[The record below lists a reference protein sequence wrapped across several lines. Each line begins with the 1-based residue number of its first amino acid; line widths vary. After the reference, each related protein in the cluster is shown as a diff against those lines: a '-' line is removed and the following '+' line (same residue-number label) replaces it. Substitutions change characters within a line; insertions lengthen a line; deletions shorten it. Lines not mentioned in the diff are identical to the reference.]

1 MKMIKNVFFIFVLF
15 VIINLIAFF
24 AGSETAFL
32 SINKIELRKMIGEG
46 RKNAKTAAKL
56 RENIDELLT
65 IILIGI
71 NFMNTLGSA
80 IATALAV
87 SLAGNSGIG
96 IATVCF
102 TFFSVIFGEII
113 PKTVAGRYP
122 EESVCK
128 NSVPLLVLEK
138 VFFPVVWIFS
148 AISKG
153 TASLA
158 KNVLRDDTPLV
169 TEEELKTLIDVG
181 AQEGTLEASEKT
193 MLDKIF
199 RFNDLSVHDIMKH
212 RSLVKSVSVED
223 SREKVVQ
230 MFVSTGLSML
240 PVYEGS
246 KESIVGVIHYKA
258 VLFSPEKNVQKNYAA
273 AVMKNVLFVPETF
286 TALELL
292 AKFKKEHT
300 EFAVALNEQGFL
312 AGVATID
319 DIQRVIFGRMADD
332 DKSKIP
338 AEERIKLVSSN
349 EFIVPGDLKLE
360 DLNSILK
367 LNLESD
373 EYMTLGGWLL
383 EKIGYL
389 PSNGEL
395 FAWKNC
401 LFFIEDQSQRRIQQV
416 RIKFVKSGQGVKK

>member
-1 MKMIKNVFFIFVLF
+1 MIKNIFLICVLF
-15 VIINLIAFF
+15 VIVNLIAFF

-32 SINKIELRKMIGEG
+32 SINKIKLRKMIGEG
-46 RKNAKTAAKL
+46 RRNAKTVAKL
-56 RENIDELLT
+56 REHIDELLT

-87 SLAGNSGIG
+87 SLIGNSGVG

-113 PKTVAGRYP
+113 PKTVAGRYT
-122 EESVCK
+122 EETVCK

-158 KNVLRDDTPLV
+158 KNILKDDSPLV

-199 RFNDLSVHDIMKH
+199 RFNDLTVHDIMKH
-212 RSLVKSVSVED
+212 RSLVKSVSIAD
-223 SREKVVQ
+223 SREKIVKA
-230 MFVSTGLSML
+230 FVSSGLSML

-246 KESIVGVIHYKA
+246 KESIVGVINYKS
-258 VLFSPEKNVQKNYAA
+258 VIFNSEKNLQKNYAA

-319 DIQRVIFGRMADD
+319 DIQRVIFGRMTDD

-338 AEERIKLVSSN
+338 AEERIKLVAAN
-349 EFIVPGDLKLE
+349 EFIVPGDLRLD

-389 PSNGEL
+389 PSTGEI
-395 FAWKNC
+395 FNWKNC

-416 RIKFVKSGQGVKK
+416 RIKFLKANPAAKK

>member
-1 MKMIKNVFFIFVLF
+1 MIKNILFICVLF
-15 VIINLIAFF
+15 VIVNLIAFF

-32 SINKIELRKMIGEG
+32 SINKIKLRKMIGEG

-65 IILIGI
+65 IVLIGI

-87 SLAGNSGIG
+87 SLVGNSGVG

-113 PKTVAGRYP
+113 PKTVAGRYT
-122 EESVCK
+122 EETVCK

-138 VFFPVVWIFS
+138 VFFPVVVIFS
-148 AISKG
+148 TISKV

-158 KNVLRDDTPLV
+158 KNILKDDSPLV
-169 TEEELKTLIDVG
+169 TEQELKTLIDVG

-199 RFNDLSVHDIMKH
+199 RFNDLTVHDIMKH
-212 RSLVKSVSVED
+212 RSLVKSVSVD
-223 SREKVVQ
+223 DTREKIVQ

-246 KESIVGVIHYKA
+246 KESIVGVIHYKS
-258 VLFSPEKNVQKNYAA
+258 VLFASEKNNEGSFASA
-273 AVMKNVLFVPETF
+273 IMKNVLFVPETF

-319 DIQRVIFGRMADD
+319 DIQRVVFGRMTDD

-338 AEERIKLVSSN
+338 AEERIKLVSAN
-349 EFIVPGDLKLE
+349 EFIVPGDLKLD

-367 LNLESD
+367 LSLESD

-389 PSNGEL
+389 PSTGEI
-395 FAWKNC
+395 FSWDDC

-416 RIKFVKSGQGVKK
+416 RIKLVKAGSVAKK

>member
-1 MKMIKNVFFIFVLF
+1 MIKNILFICVLF
-15 VIINLIAFF
+15 VIVNLIAFF

-32 SINKIELRKMIGEG
+32 SINKIKLRQMIGEG
-46 RKNAKTAAKL
+46 RKNAKTVAKL

-87 SLAGNSGIG
+87 SLIGNSGVG

-113 PKTVAGRYP
+113 PKTVAGRYS
-122 EESVCK
+122 EETVCK

-153 TASLA
+153 TANLA
-158 KNVLRDDTPLV
+158 KNLLKDDSPLV

-181 AQEGTLEASEKT
+181 AQEGTLKASEKT

-199 RFNDLSVHDIMKH
+199 RFNDLTVHDIMKH
-212 RSLVKSVSVED
+212 RSLVKSVSVDD
-223 SREKVVQ
+223 SREKIVQ

-246 KESIVGVIHYKA
+246 KESIVGVIHYKS
-258 VLFSPEKNVQKNYAA
+258 VLFNSEKNNEKNYASS
-273 AVMKNVLFVPETF
+273 VMKNVLFVPETF

-292 AKFKKEHT
+292 AKFKKENT

-319 DIQRVIFGRMADD
+319 DIQRVIFGRMTDD

-338 AEERIKLVSSN
+338 AEERIKLVSAN
-349 EFIVPGDLKLE
+349 EFIVPGDLKLD

-367 LNLESD
+367 LDLESD

-389 PSNGEL
+389 PSTGEI
-395 FAWKNC
+395 FNWKNC

-416 RIKFVKSGQGVKK
+416 RIKFVKSNPGAKK

>member
-1 MKMIKNVFFIFVLF
+1 MIKDILFICVLF
-15 VIINLIAFF
+15 VIVNLIAFF

-32 SINKIELRKMIGEG
+32 SINKIKLRQMIGEG
-46 RKNAKTAAKL
+46 RKNAKTVAKL

-87 SLAGNSGIG
+87 SLIGNSGVG

-113 PKTVAGRYP
+113 PKTVAGRYS
-122 EESVCK
+122 EETVCK

-153 TASLA
+153 TANLA
-158 KNVLRDDTPLV
+158 KNLLKDDSPLV

-199 RFNDLSVHDIMKH
+199 RFNDLTVHDIMKH
-212 RSLVKSVSVED
+212 RSLVKSVSVDD
-223 SREKVVQ
+223 SREKIVQ

-246 KESIVGVIHYKA
+246 KESIVGVIHYKS
-258 VLFSPEKNVQKNYAA
+258 VLFNSEKNNEKNYASS
-273 AVMKNVLFVPETF
+273 VMKNVLFVPETF

-292 AKFKKEHT
+292 AKFKKENT

-319 DIQRVIFGRMADD
+319 DIQRVIFGRMTDD

-338 AEERIKLVSSN
+338 AEERIKLVSAN
-349 EFIVPGDLKLE
+349 EFIVPGDLKLD

-367 LNLESD
+367 LDLESD

-389 PSNGEL
+389 PSTGEI
-395 FAWKNC
+395 FNWKNC

-416 RIKFVKSGQGVKK
+416 RIKFVKSNPGAKK

>member
-1 MKMIKNVFFIFVLF
+1 MIKNILFVCVLF
-15 VIINLIAFF
+15 VIVNLIAFF

-32 SINKIELRKMIGEG
+32 SINKIKLRKMIGEG
-46 RKNAKTAAKL
+46 RKNAKTVAKL
-56 RENIDELLT
+56 RENMDELLT
-65 IILIGI
+65 VVLIGI

-80 IATALAV
+80 IATALVV
-87 SLAGNSGIG
+87 SLVGNSGVG

-113 PKTVAGRYP
+113 PKTVAGRYT
-122 EESVCK
+122 EETVCK

-138 VFFPVVWIFS
+138 VFFPVVLIFS

-158 KNVLRDDTPLV
+158 KNLLKDDSPLV

-199 RFNDLSVHDIMKH
+199 RFNDLTVHDIMKH
-212 RSLVKSVSVED
+212 RSLVKSVSVDD
-223 SREKVVQ
+223 SREKIVQ
-230 MFVSTGLSML
+230 TFVATGLSML

-246 KESIVGVIHYKA
+246 KESIVGVIHYKS
-258 VLFSPEKNVQKNYAA
+258 VLFASEKNNEKNYASS
-273 AVMKNVLFVPETF
+273 VMKNVLFVPETF

-300 EFAVALNEQGFL
+300 EFAVALNEQGFW

-319 DIQRVIFGRMADD
+319 DIQRVIFGRMTDD

-338 AEERIKLVSSN
+338 AEERIKLVSAN

-373 EYMTLGGWLL
+373 EYMTIGGWLL

-389 PSNGEL
+389 PSTGEI
-395 FAWKNC
+395 FSWENC

-416 RIKFVKSGQGVKK
+416 RIKFVKTGSSAKK

>member
-1 MKMIKNVFFIFVLF
+1 
-15 VIINLIAFF
+15 
-24 AGSETAFL
+24 
-32 SINKIELRKMIGEG
+32 MIGEG

-87 SLAGNSGIG
+87 SLIGNSGVG

-113 PKTVAGRYP
+113 PKTVAGRYT
-122 EESVCK
+122 EETVCK

-158 KNVLRDDTPLV
+158 KNILKDDSPLV

-199 RFNDLSVHDIMKH
+199 RFNDLTVHDIMKH
-212 RSLVKSVSVED
+212 RSLVKSVSVD
-223 SREKVVQ
+223 DNREKIVQ

-246 KESIVGVIHYKA
+246 KESIVGVINYKS
-258 VLFSPEKNVQKNYAA
+258 VIFTSEKKDEKKYASS
-273 AVMKNVLFVPETF
+273 VMKNVLFVPETF

-319 DIQRVIFGRMADD
+319 DIQRVIFGRMTDD

-338 AEERIKLVSSN
+338 AEERIKLVSAN
-349 EFIVPGDLKLE
+349 EFIVPGDLKLD

-367 LNLESD
+367 LDLESD

-389 PSNGEL
+389 PSTGEI
-395 FAWKNC
+395 FNWKNC

-416 RIKFVKSGQGVKK
+416 RIKFIKPNLNVKK

>member
-1 MKMIKNVFFIFVLF
+1 
-15 VIINLIAFF
+15 
-24 AGSETAFL
+24 
-32 SINKIELRKMIGEG
+32 
-46 RKNAKTAAKL
+46 
-56 RENIDELLT
+56 
-65 IILIGI
+65 
-71 NFMNTLGSA
+71 MNTLGSA

-87 SLAGNSGIG
+87 SLIGNSGVG

-113 PKTVAGRYP
+113 PKTVAGRYS
-122 EESVCK
+122 EETVCK

-153 TASLA
+153 TANLA
-158 KNVLRDDTPLV
+158 KNLLKDDSPLV

-199 RFNDLSVHDIMKH
+199 RFNDLTVHDIMKH
-212 RSLVKSVSVED
+212 RSLVKSVSVDD
-223 SREKVVQ
+223 SREKIVQ

-246 KESIVGVIHYKA
+246 KESIVGVIHYKS
-258 VLFSPEKNVQKNYAA
+258 VLFNSEKNNEKNYASS
-273 AVMKNVLFVPETF
+273 VMKNVLFVPETF

-292 AKFKKEHT
+292 AKFKKENT

-319 DIQRVIFGRMADD
+319 DIQRVIFGRMTDD

-338 AEERIKLVSSN
+338 AEERIKLVSAN
-349 EFIVPGDLKLE
+349 EFIVPGDLKLD

-367 LNLESD
+367 LDLESD

-389 PSNGEL
+389 PSTGEI
-395 FAWKNC
+395 FNWKNC

-416 RIKFVKSGQGVKK
+416 RIKFVKSNPGAKK

>member
-1 MKMIKNVFFIFVLF
+1 
-15 VIINLIAFF
+15 
-24 AGSETAFL
+24 
-32 SINKIELRKMIGEG
+32 MIGEG

-87 SLAGNSGIG
+87 SLIGNSGVG

-113 PKTVAGRYP
+113 PKTVAGRYT
-122 EESVCK
+122 EETVCK

-148 AISKG
+148 AISKR

-158 KNVLRDDTPLV
+158 KNILKDDSPLV

-199 RFNDLSVHDIMKH
+199 RFNDLTVHDIMKH
-212 RSLVKSVSVED
+212 RSLVKSVSVD
-223 SREKVVQ
+223 DNREKIVQ

-246 KESIVGVIHYKA
+246 KESIVGVINYKS
-258 VLFSPEKNVQKNYAA
+258 VIFTSEKKDEKKYASS
-273 AVMKNVLFVPETF
+273 VMKNVLFVPETF

-319 DIQRVIFGRMADD
+319 DIQRVIFGRMTDD

-338 AEERIKLVSSN
+338 AEERIKLVSAN
-349 EFIVPGDLKLE
+349 EFIVPGDLKLD

-367 LNLESD
+367 LDLESD

-389 PSNGEL
+389 PSTGEI
-395 FAWKNC
+395 FNWKNC

-416 RIKFVKSGQGVKK
+416 RIKFVKPNLNVKK

>member
-1 MKMIKNVFFIFVLF
+1 
-15 VIINLIAFF
+15 
-24 AGSETAFL
+24 
-32 SINKIELRKMIGEG
+32 MIGEG

-87 SLAGNSGIG
+87 SLIGNSGVG

-113 PKTVAGRYP
+113 PKTVAGRYT
-122 EESVCK
+122 EETVCK

-158 KNVLRDDTPLV
+158 KNILKDDSPLV

-199 RFNDLSVHDIMKH
+199 RFNDLTVHDIMKH
-212 RSLVKSVSVED
+212 RSLVKSVSVD
-223 SREKVVQ
+223 DNREKIVQ

-246 KESIVGVIHYKA
+246 KESIVGVINYKS
-258 VLFSPEKNVQKNYAA
+258 VIFTSEKKDEKKYASS
-273 AVMKNVLFVPETF
+273 VMKNVLFVPETF

-319 DIQRVIFGRMADD
+319 DIQRVIFGRMTND

-338 AEERIKLVSSN
+338 AEERIKLVSAN
-349 EFIVPGDLKLE
+349 EFIVPGDLKLD

-367 LNLESD
+367 LDLESD

-389 PSNGEL
+389 PSTGEI
-395 FAWKNC
+395 FNWKNC

-416 RIKFVKSGQGVKK
+416 RIKFVKPNLNVKK

>member
-1 MKMIKNVFFIFVLF
+1 MIKNILFICVLF
-15 VIINLIAFF
+15 VIVNLIAFF

-32 SINKIELRKMIGEG
+32 SINKIKLRQMIGEG

-87 SLAGNSGIG
+87 SLIGNSGVG

-113 PKTVAGRYP
+113 PKTVAGRYT
-122 EESVCK
+122 EETVCK

-158 KNVLRDDTPLV
+158 KNLLKDDSPLV

-199 RFNDLSVHDIMKH
+199 RFNDLTVHDIMKH
-212 RSLVKSVSVED
+212 RSLVKSVSVDD
-223 SREKVVQ
+223 SREKIVQ

-246 KESIVGVIHYKA
+246 KESIVGVIHYKS
-258 VLFSPEKNVQKNYAA
+258 VLFNSEKNNEKNYASS
-273 AVMKNVLFVPETF
+273 VMKNVLFVPETF

-292 AKFKKEHT
+292 AKFKKENT

-319 DIQRVIFGRMADD
+319 DIQRVIFGRMTDD

-338 AEERIKLVSSN
+338 AEERIKLVSAN
-349 EFIVPGDLKLE
+349 EFIVPGDLKLD

-367 LNLESD
+367 LDLESD

-389 PSNGEL
+389 PSTGEI
-395 FAWKNC
+395 FNWKNC

-416 RIKFVKSGQGVKK
+416 RIKFVKSNHGVKK

>member
-1 MKMIKNVFFIFVLF
+1 
-15 VIINLIAFF
+15 
-24 AGSETAFL
+24 
-32 SINKIELRKMIGEG
+32 MIGEG

-87 SLAGNSGIG
+87 SLIGNSGVG

-102 TFFSVIFGEII
+102 TFFSLIFGEII
-113 PKTVAGRYP
+113 PKTVAGRYT
-122 EESVCK
+122 EETVCK

-158 KNVLRDDTPLV
+158 KNILKDDSPLV

-199 RFNDLSVHDIMKH
+199 RFNDLTVHDIMKH
-212 RSLVKSVSVED
+212 RSLVKSVSVD
-223 SREKVVQ
+223 DNREKIVQ

-246 KESIVGVIHYKA
+246 KESIVGVINYKS
-258 VLFSPEKNVQKNYAA
+258 VIFTSEKKDEKKYASS
-273 AVMKNVLFVPETF
+273 VMKNVLFVPETF

-319 DIQRVIFGRMADD
+319 DIQRVIFGRMTDD

-338 AEERIKLVSSN
+338 AEERIKLVSAN
-349 EFIVPGDLKLE
+349 EFIVPGDLKLD

-367 LNLESD
+367 LDLESD

-389 PSNGEL
+389 PSTGEI
-395 FAWKNC
+395 FNWKNC

-416 RIKFVKSGQGVKK
+416 RIKFVKPNLNVKK

>member
-1 MKMIKNVFFIFVLF
+1 
-15 VIINLIAFF
+15 
-24 AGSETAFL
+24 
-32 SINKIELRKMIGEG
+32 MIGEG

-87 SLAGNSGIG
+87 SLIGNSGVG

-113 PKTVAGRYP
+113 PKTVAGRYT
-122 EESVCK
+122 EETVCK

-158 KNVLRDDTPLV
+158 KNILKDDSPLV

-199 RFNDLSVHDIMKH
+199 RFNDLTVHDIMKH
-212 RSLVKSVSVED
+212 RSLVKSVSVD
-223 SREKVVQ
+223 DNREKIVQ

-246 KESIVGVIHYKA
+246 KESIVGVINYKS
-258 VLFSPEKNVQKNYAA
+258 VIFTSEKKDEKKYASS
-273 AVMKNVLFVPETF
+273 VMKNVLFVPETF

-319 DIQRVIFGRMADD
+319 DIQRVIFGRMTDD

-338 AEERIKLVSSN
+338 AEERIKLVSAN
-349 EFIVPGDLKLE
+349 EFIVPGDLKLD

-367 LNLESD
+367 LDLESD

-389 PSNGEL
+389 PSTGEI
-395 FAWKNC
+395 FNWKNC

-416 RIKFVKSGQGVKK
+416 RIKFVKPNLNVKK

>member
-1 MKMIKNVFFIFVLF
+1 MIKNILFICVLF
-15 VIINLIAFF
+15 VIVNLIAFF

-32 SINKIELRKMIGEG
+32 SINKIKLRQMIGEG
-46 RKNAKTAAKL
+46 RKNAKTVAKL

-87 SLAGNSGIG
+87 FLIGNSGVG

-113 PKTVAGRYP
+113 PKTVAGRYS
-122 EESVCK
+122 EETVCK

-153 TASLA
+153 TANLA
-158 KNVLRDDTPLV
+158 KNLLKDDSPLV

-199 RFNDLSVHDIMKH
+199 RFNDLTVHDIMKH
-212 RSLVKSVSVED
+212 RSLVKSVSVDD
-223 SREKVVQ
+223 SREKIVQ

-246 KESIVGVIHYKA
+246 KESIVGVIHYKS
-258 VLFSPEKNVQKNYAA
+258 VLFNSEKNNEKNYASS
-273 AVMKNVLFVPETF
+273 VMKNVLFVPETF

-292 AKFKKEHT
+292 AKFKKENT

-319 DIQRVIFGRMADD
+319 DIQRVIFGRMTDD

-338 AEERIKLVSSN
+338 AEERIKLVSAN
-349 EFIVPGDLKLE
+349 EFIVPGDLKLD

-367 LNLESD
+367 LDLESD

-389 PSNGEL
+389 PSTGEI
-395 FAWKNC
+395 FNWKNC

-416 RIKFVKSGQGVKK
+416 RIKFVKSNPGAKK

>member
-1 MKMIKNVFFIFVLF
+1 MIKNILFICVLF
-15 VIINLIAFF
+15 VIVNLIAFF

-32 SINKIELRKMIGEG
+32 SINKIKLRQMIGEG

-87 SLAGNSGIG
+87 SLIGNSGVG

-113 PKTVAGRYP
+113 PKTVAGRYS
-122 EESVCK
+122 EETVCK

-153 TASLA
+153 TANLA
-158 KNVLRDDTPLV
+158 KNILKDDSPLV

-199 RFNDLSVHDIMKH
+199 RFNDLTVHDIMKH
-212 RSLVKSVSVED
+212 RSLVKSVSVDD
-223 SREKVVQ
+223 SREKIVQ

-246 KESIVGVIHYKA
+246 KESIVGVIHYKS
-258 VLFSPEKNVQKNYAA
+258 VLFNSEKNNEKNYASS
-273 AVMKNVLFVPETF
+273 VMKNVLFVPETF

-292 AKFKKEHT
+292 AKFKKENT

-319 DIQRVIFGRMADD
+319 DIQRVIFGRMTDD

-338 AEERIKLVSSN
+338 AEERIKLVSAN
-349 EFIVPGDLKLE
+349 EFIVPGDLKLD

-367 LNLESD
+367 LDLESD

-389 PSNGEL
+389 PSTGEI
-395 FAWKNC
+395 FNWKNC

-416 RIKFVKSGQGVKK
+416 RIKFVKSNSGAKK

>member
-1 MKMIKNVFFIFVLF
+1 
-15 VIINLIAFF
+15 
-24 AGSETAFL
+24 
-32 SINKIELRKMIGEG
+32 
-46 RKNAKTAAKL
+46 
-56 RENIDELLT
+56 
-65 IILIGI
+65 
-71 NFMNTLGSA
+71 
-80 IATALAV
+80 
-87 SLAGNSGIG
+87 
-96 IATVCF
+96 
-102 TFFSVIFGEII
+102 
-113 PKTVAGRYP
+113 
-122 EESVCK
+122 
-128 NSVPLLVLEK
+128 
-138 VFFPVVWIFS
+138 
-148 AISKG
+148 
-153 TASLA
+153 
-158 KNVLRDDTPLV
+158 
-169 TEEELKTLIDVG
+169 
-181 AQEGTLEASEKT
+181 
-193 MLDKIF
+193 
-199 RFNDLSVHDIMKH
+199 
-212 RSLVKSVSVED
+212 
-223 SREKVVQ
+223 
-230 MFVSTGLSML
+230 
-240 PVYEGS
+240 
-246 KESIVGVIHYKA
+246 
-258 VLFSPEKNVQKNYAA
+258 
-273 AVMKNVLFVPETF
+273 MKNVLFVPETF

-319 DIQRVIFGRMADD
+319 DIQRVIFGRMTDD

>member
-1 MKMIKNVFFIFVLF
+1 MIKNILFICVLF
-15 VIINLIAFF
+15 VIVNLIAFF

-32 SINKIELRKMIGEG
+32 SINKIKLRQMIGEG
-46 RKNAKTAAKL
+46 RKNAKTVAKL

-87 SLAGNSGIG
+87 SLIGNSGVG

-113 PKTVAGRYP
+113 PKTVAGRYS
-122 EESVCK
+122 EETVCK

-153 TASLA
+153 TANLA
-158 KNVLRDDTPLV
+158 KNLLKDDSPLV

-199 RFNDLSVHDIMKH
+199 RFNDLTVHDIMKH
-212 RSLVKSVSVED
+212 RSLVKSVSVDD
-223 SREKVVQ
+223 SREKIVQ

-246 KESIVGVIHYKA
+246 KESIVGVIHYKS
-258 VLFSPEKNVQKNYAA
+258 VLFNTEKNNEKNYASS
-273 AVMKNVLFVPETF
+273 VMKNVLFVPETF

-292 AKFKKEHT
+292 AKFKKENT

-319 DIQRVIFGRMADD
+319 DIQRVIFGRMTDD

-338 AEERIKLVSSN
+338 AEERIKLVSAN
-349 EFIVPGDLKLE
+349 EFIVPGDLKLD

-367 LNLESD
+367 LDLESD

-389 PSNGEL
+389 PSTGEI
-395 FAWKNC
+395 FNWKNC

-416 RIKFVKSGQGVKK
+416 RIKFVKSNPGAKK